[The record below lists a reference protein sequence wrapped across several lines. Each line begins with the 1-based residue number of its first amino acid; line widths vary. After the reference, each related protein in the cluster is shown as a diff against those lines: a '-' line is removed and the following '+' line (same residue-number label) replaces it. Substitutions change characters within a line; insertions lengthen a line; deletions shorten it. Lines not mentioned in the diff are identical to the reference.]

1 MTAARKPKPYKYIPL
16 PPDFCPAICTFD
28 EACSYA
34 RHSRWTGHQ
43 KVKEGRWRT
52 FRDGRLRKVIF
63 ASVLE
68 DMERTMAIGSD
79 KIEPV
84 IKRKRGRPPKPR
96 PEERPQI
103 PAE

>member
-52 FRDGRLRKVIF
+52 FRTA
-63 ASVLE
+63 ASV
-68 DMERTMAIGSD
+68 RSSSHPCSKTWSAQW
-79 KIEPV
+79 P
-84 IKRKRGRPPKPR
+84 
-96 PEERPQI
+96 
-103 PAE
+103 